1 MKNELRWGVE
11 RRDVDVS
18 KLGQTGS
25 GKAREFLREPDK
37 SIRWAFWVLGLTALA
52 AVMASQFV
60 R

>member
-1 MKNELRWGVE
+1 M
-11 RRDVDVS
+11 DVS